1 MAKTAQAAATGTA
14 FSNLKE
20 KTSPATKRMAGAL
33 LAAVVTPSVLAAVD
47 NQDEGLSNSIIS
59 GGLTLGGT
67 AAGGILGYQ
76 SGHFATDSAKE
87 AFVRDTI
94 KDMKVKSQQIAAE
107 AGPAAG
113 VEYFAN
119 AKKQLMQSV
128 EGIDP
133 KRANV
138 FNNSMRQFPEFGE
151 MIADLDLLRKTPREV
166 AGMTRGAALGSLA
179 AVLPAYLAM
188 RGGEIE

>member
-14 FSNLKE
+14 FTSLRE

-33 LAAVVTPSVLAAVD
+33 LAAVATPSVLAALD
-47 NQDEGLSNSIIS
+47 NQDETVTQAIGSGLI
-59 GGLTLGGT
+59 T
-67 AAGGILGYQ
+67 AGGAVGGGYVGYR
-76 SGHFATDSAKE
+76 SNHFANDNAKE
-87 AFVRDTI
+87 AFVRDALT
-94 KDMKVKSQQIAAE
+94 DLKVKSQQIAAE

-113 VEYFAN
+113 VEYFAK
-119 AKKQLMQSV
+119 AKGQLMQSL

-138 FNNSMRQFPEFGE
+138 FNKSMREIPELGD
-151 MIADLDLLRKTPREV
+151 IVADLDLLRKTPREV

-179 AVLPAYLAM
+179 AALPAYLAM
-188 RGGEIE
+188 RGGEKE